1 MDFHEGHDNRYLR
14 GDNHTI
20 NSYAADIEDHFI
32 SAQYRL
38 NIGAYWFISVYRR
51 AGRLIEINRN
61 RIFSYSNDE
70 KKKHINR
77 KIDFHF
83 KSG

>member
-32 SAQYRL
+32 SAQYRCISAP
-38 NIGAYWFISVYRR
+38 IGSYRYIVEL
-51 AGRLIEINRN
+51 G
-61 RIFSYSNDE
+61 D
-70 KKKHINR
+70 
-77 KIDFHF
+77 
-83 KSG
+83 